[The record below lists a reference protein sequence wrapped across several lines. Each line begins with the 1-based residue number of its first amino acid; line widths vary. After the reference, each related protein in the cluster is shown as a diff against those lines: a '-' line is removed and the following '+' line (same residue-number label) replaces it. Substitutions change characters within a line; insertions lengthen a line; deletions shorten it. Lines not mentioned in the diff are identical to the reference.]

1 MKKFIALLLLVV
13 SFSNVAMAD
22 CDFSTGI
29 TKQADGNYLY
39 TRECH
44 VKVGQMKLD
53 LEAANK
59 QVADYSK
66 AIDLK
71 NLALTSSNTRADLW
85 MNTSFKLQ
93 DRMNAVD
100 ELKSKNQLLMFFA
113 GVAVTSLAVW
123 GAGNLAHH

>member
-1 MKKFIALLLLVV
+1 MKKFIAVALLVV
-13 SFSNVAMAD
+13 SFSNVAFAE

-29 TKQADGNYLY
+29 TKQSDGNYLY
-39 TRECH
+39 SRECH
-44 VKVGQMKLD
+44 VKVGQMKQDLD
-53 LEAANK
+53 AVTL
-59 QVADYSK
+59 QVSEYKK

-71 NLALTSSNTRADLW
+71 DLALTSSNTRADLW

-100 ELKSKNQLLMFFA
+100 DLKSKNQLLMFFA